1 MAVIQLTAREFR
13 EKQASIFNLLD
24 AGEKVI
30 IRRGKKKS
38 YTLVPLEDDM
48 LEVSSLLQDEID
60 IALKEIENG
69 ESVTFDSLGDVKS
82 YFDQKIKC
90 IK

>member
-13 EKQASIFNLLD
+13 EKQASVFDLLD

-38 YTLVPLEDDM
+38 YTLVPVEEAGLEISKELQSKINLS
-48 LEVSSLLQDEID
+48 LEEIKKEECISFTDINELEKHFDEQICT
-60 IALKEIENG
+60 K
-69 ESVTFDSLGDVKS
+69 
-82 YFDQKIKC
+82 
-90 IK
+90 